1 MGQGCSL
8 CLIEGCSR
16 PYDGT
21 VFICLSAHVCYCV
34 RDLSVND
41 KIVLFKKFH
50 SAPKFFL
57 CSYFFHLGASVLL
70 VKKLSVQP

>member
-1 MGQGCSL
+1 MPDDLTTKRCGTDLL

-34 RDLSVND
+34 RDLSDNNE
-41 KIVLFKKFH
+41 IVLFKKRH
-50 SAPKFFL
+50 RAPNFFL
-57 CSYFFHLGASVLL
+57 CSL
-70 VKKLSVQP
+70 